1 MELTTQQLA
10 YLRLVYRLCGAKPGG
25 CADSRAVATA
35 IGATEDERMD
45 IEDAW
50 RLGPATSKLAAPLE
64 RSASPRVG
72 GDLFSDTGPRN
83 PRAPRRSCD
92 HRAVPTSGGW
102 DVRRRS
108 SKKTSTT

>member
-45 IEDAW
+45 IEDALSGAGHIEIGSAPGTVGITARGR
-50 RLGPATSKLAAPLE
+50 RL
-64 RSASPRVG
+64 VQ
-72 GDLFSDTGPRN
+72 
-83 PRAPRRSCD
+83 
-92 HRAVPTSGGW
+92 
-102 DVRRRS
+102 
-108 SKKTSTT
+108 